1 MQSHLILG
9 LVIVVFGGI
18 LAAVIVY
25 HILRYLRGSIKLSLP
40 CTVFN
45 PGGTIAGTFE
55 LLTKK
60 ELQGNKLIVSLI
72 GSKTVRT
79 HHGGKTRTHTE
90 EVYRDEVVIEG
101 EKNYFA
107 GYTATHAFQV
117 KAPNLHAPDFLNTQV
132 GQILGAAIR
141 LIGNQSARITW
152 KVEVR
157 LDAKGVDLATSRTVS
172 INQSQGF

>member
-25 HILRYLRGSIKLSLP
+25 HILCYLRGSIKLSLP

-45 PGGTIAGTFE
+45 PGATIAGTFE

-60 ELQGNKLIVSLI
+60 EIQGNKLIVSLI
-72 GSKTVRT
+72 GMKTVRT

-117 KAPNLHAPDFLNTQV
+117 KAPNLQAPDFLNSQV
-132 GQILGAAIR
+132 GQNLGAAIR
-141 LIGNQSARITW
+141 LIADQSARITW
-152 KVEVR
+152 KGEVR
-157 LDAKGVDLATSRTVS
+157 LDAKGVDLATSRAVS

>member
-18 LAAVIVY
+18 LAAIIVY
-25 HILRYLRGSIKLSLP
+25 HILRYLRGSIKLSIP
-40 CTVFN
+40 CTAFN
-45 PGGTIAGTFE
+45 PGDTIAGTFE

-60 ELQGNKLIVSLI
+60 EIQGNKLLVSLI
-72 GSKTVRT
+72 GTKTVKT
-79 HHGGKTRTHTE
+79 HHDGKTRTRTE

-101 EKNYFA
+101 EKTYFA

-117 KAPNLHAPDFLNTQV
+117 KAPNQQAPDFLNAQV

-141 LIGNQSARITW
+141 LLGDPSSRITW
-152 KVEVR
+152 KIEVR
-157 LDAKGVDLATSRTVS
+157 LDAKGVDLATSRSVS
-172 INQSQGF
+172 IHQQQGF

>member
-1 MQSHLILG
+1 MQSQLFIG
-9 LVIVVFGGI
+9 LVIVVFVGI
-18 LAAVIVY
+18 LASVIVY

-60 ELQGNKLIVSLI
+60 EIQGNKLIVSLI
-72 GSKTVRT
+72 GTKTVRT

-101 EKNYFA
+101 EKTYFA

-117 KAPNLHAPDFLNTQV
+117 KAPNLQAPEFLNSQV
-132 GQILGAAIR
+132 GQIFGAAIR
-141 LIGNQSARITW
+141 LLSDQSARITW

-157 LDAKGVDLATSRTVS
+157 LDAKGVDLATSRAIS
-172 INQSQGF
+172 INQSQGY